1 MSLIYSSKK
10 PTSSYLSTASLPSL
24 ALGLI
29 HPDLPNIISHQQ
41 SPSEKN
47 IDLSAEADWLV
58 AIRKTLARQS
68 TYNNVISEILKGI
81 TLVRKWY
88 TQQYLIGFIF
98 VRVCMEMCSQIWKEE
113 GEKLMIIYKTLTISE
128 QYQTQTQCLLELN
141 QVIELYFV
149 IQKLLLHA

>member
-1 MSLIYSSKK
+1 MSLALQVTQATRERNMDEASWSKAV
-10 PTSSYLSTASLPSL
+10 SNYFSTNSLPSH

-81 TLVRKWY
+81 TRIVGWML
-88 TQQYLIGFIF
+88 L
-98 VRVCMEMCSQIWKEE
+98 
-113 GEKLMIIYKTLTISE
+113 TLS
-128 QYQTQTQCLLELN
+128 
-141 QVIELYFV
+141 LYGNVFTDL
-149 IQKLLLHA
+149 KRRRREADDNLLHFGDIQTMMKYILAIHE